1 MLYRS
6 HYLLYLILLL
16 PLCSSAT
23 AFQRQTA
30 LKIDVV
36 AEDGRVYPV
45 YDVDTRGKPRTHRA
59 WLEAVNGQHY
69 AVRIQNRSHKRV
81 GLVIAIDGR
90 NIISGQ
96 KSNLTSNERMYILNP
111 WETASYDGW
120 RTSNHKVNQFFF
132 TEAENSYAG
141 AWQDH
146 SAMGVIAVA
155 AFDEHRPYRSRQKKS
170 APYAN
175 ERSDAP
181 ASVAGKA
188 ESSRD
193 MKEQEKQAGT
203 GFGEE
208 KYSYV
213 KVVSFKPM
221 KTAMEKHF
229 YKYEWR
235 ETLCQ
240 QRIVECN
247 LPGPNRFWP
256 EHENYYGYAPYPPG

>member
-1 MLYRS
+1 
-6 HYLLYLILLL
+6 
-16 PLCSSAT
+16 
-23 AFQRQTA
+23 
-30 LKIDVV
+30 
-36 AEDGRVYPV
+36 
-45 YDVDTRGKPRTHRA
+45 
-59 WLEAVNGQHY
+59 
-69 AVRIQNRSHKRV
+69 
-81 GLVIAIDGR
+81 
-90 NIISGQ
+90 
-96 KSNLTSNERMYILNP
+96 
-111 WETASYDGW
+111 
-120 RTSNHKVNQFFF
+120 
-132 TEAENSYAG
+132 
-141 AWQDH
+141 
-146 SAMGVIAVA
+146 MGVIAVA

>member
-6 HYLLYLILLL
+6 FYLLSLSLLL

-23 AFQRQTA
+23 ILERQTA

-36 AEDGRVYPV
+36 AEDGRIYPV
-45 YDVDTRGKPRTHRA
+45 YDVDTRGKHRTHRA
-59 WLEAVNGQHY
+59 WLEAVNGHHY
-69 AVRIQNRSHKRV
+69 AVRIQNRSDKRI

-96 KSNLTSNERMYILNP
+96 KSNLAANERMYILNP
-111 WETASYDGW
+111 WQTASYDGW

-132 TEAENSYAG
+132 TEAENSYAS

-155 AFDEHRPYRSRQKKS
+155 AFEEHRQYRSRKKKS

-181 ASVAGKA
+181 ASVVGKA
-188 ESSRD
+188 ESSSD
-193 MKEQEKQAGT
+193 MKEQEEQVGT
-203 GFGEE
+203 GFGQE

-221 KTAMEKHF
+221 RIASEKHF

-235 ETLCQ
+235 ETLCKQ
-240 QRIVECN
+240 GIVDCR
-247 LPGPNRFWP
+247 PGGRNRFWL
-256 EHENYYGYAPYPPG
+256 EQDYFGYAPYPPG